1 MSKKT
6 KNISINVL
14 SVFIILV
21 CLLFAV
27 VGETNAWFT
36 AEHQNGIQ
44 IVVDV
49 GVLKLK
55 VYQNSIDDN
64 NQIYT
69 NEDNV
74 KESTSKYVNLGGE
87 VLPDTVVPLTL
98 LLSNQDKGSA
108 SMYVRFKF
116 EIFARGRDATD
127 DRLVASTISG
137 FTPATYVSAG
147 NAGNQKGFRYN
158 SADGYYYYQSAEG
171 ASVANFSSTYNAKMV
186 KNEYATLLTGFTIPY
201 EGYTTA
207 SGEFI
212 PGFLD
217 EEGNF
222 INGSESIYIKLTV
235 EAGINSTF

>member
-64 NQIYT
+64 NQI
-69 NEDNV
+69 
-74 KESTSKYVNLGGE
+74 
-87 VLPDTVVPLTL
+87 
-98 LLSNQDKGSA
+98 
-108 SMYVRFKF
+108 
-116 EIFARGRDATD
+116 
-127 DRLVASTISG
+127 STIEMDNR
-137 FTPATYVSAG
+137 TVYKL
-147 NAGNQKGFRYN
+147 QL
-158 SADGYYYYQSAEG
+158 DYYD
-171 ASVANFSSTYNAKMV
+171 F
-186 KNEYATLLTGFTIPY
+186 L
-201 EGYTTA
+201 
-207 SGEFI
+207 
-212 PGFLD
+212 LD
-217 EEGNF
+217 EEEHDKPLKPKTI
-222 INGSESIYIKLTV
+222 INKLATYR
-235 EAGINSTF
+235 GFF